1 MKSNASRSALSIR
14 NILSGFV
21 NRALTSLL
29 KLLGRIVFF
38 RFLSPE
44 LYGVSGLFSNV
55 LGLLALA
62 ELGIGTAITFSL
74 YKPIAEKD
82 QERIRTLMA
91 FYRTAYRTIA
101 LVVLALGLGLMPLLP
116 KLIRDYQGIDHF
128 YLIYLIFLANLVI
141 DYLLS
146 WKRTLA
152 TASQEGYRIVPFTT
166 GFEALICILQILVI
180 LLFHK
185 TPLCFLIYLA
195 VQTLCILIQNLAINR
210 YLDRVYP
217 ILCQTRKPLPL
228 PSEEKKSI
236 FINVKALLYHK
247 IGSVVVAGTDN
258 LLISR
263 LVDLVTV
270 GFYSNYAAMIS
281 TIAGLAYLFVG
292 NTTASFGNLIA
303 KETPEKRCAVFEELL
318 FFYYALY
325 GVGSAFFLTAFQPFI
340 ILSYGESALLSF
352 PVVALVVISNFYLL
366 GLTYA
371 LDVVKSAAGLYDQ
384 DKWVPLAQS
393 AVNLAVSILLGMKI
407 GLAGIFVGTL
417 VSTFIPLLAKPWII
431 YKNVFETSPRT
442 YFLNQLFEI
451 GVAVILCLSCIF
463 FCGLITFSS
472 PLLQLLFNLIVTAP
486 ISIGVFLIFH
496 LRSPHLPSLLARAK
510 SLIRRNSD

>member
-1 MKSNASRSALSIR
+1 MKSNASRSALSVR
-14 NILSGFV
+14 NILSGFI

-44 LYGVSGLFSNV
+44 LYGISGLFSNV

-62 ELGIGTAITFSL
+62 ELGVGTAITFSL

-82 QERIRTLMA
+82 EERIRTLMA
-91 FYRTAYRTIA
+91 FYKTAYRVIS

-152 TASQEGYRIVPFTT
+152 TASQESYRIVPFTT
-166 GFEALICILQILVI
+166 GFEALICILQIVVI
-180 LLFHK
+180 LLFYK
-185 TPLCFLIYLA
+185 SPVCFLIYLA
-195 VQTLCILIQNLAINR
+195 VQTICILVQNLTINR

-217 ILCQTRKPLPL
+217 ILHKTRKPLPL
-228 PSEEKKSI
+228 PAEEKRNI

-247 IGSVVVAGTDN
+247 IGGVVVAGTDN

-270 GFYSNYAAMIS
+270 GFYSNYAAMIT

-303 KETPEKRCAVFEELL
+303 KESPEKRRAVFEELQ

-325 GVGSAFFLTAFQPFI
+325 GVGSAFFLTAIQKVQ
-340 ILSYGESALLSF
+340 
-352 PVVALVVISNFYLL
+352 VVLMQV
-366 GLTYA
+366 
-371 LDVVKSAAGLYDQ
+371 
-384 DKWVPLAQS
+384 
-393 AVNLAVSILLGMKI
+393 
-407 GLAGIFVGTL
+407 
-417 VSTFIPLLAKPWII
+417 
-431 YKNVFETSPRT
+431 
-442 YFLNQLFEI
+442 
-451 GVAVILCLSCIF
+451 
-463 FCGLITFSS
+463 
-472 PLLQLLFNLIVTAP
+472 
-486 ISIGVFLIFH
+486 
-496 LRSPHLPSLLARAK
+496 
-510 SLIRRNSD
+510 